1 MKQKEKVVITTT
13 SFGEYDDAPLRI
25 LEEKEF
31 DVVLNP
37 HNRRLG
43 KDEVVELCRDAI
55 GIIAGTESLDAEV
68 INRLINLRVISR
80 CGSGLDNVDKDAA
93 KARGIKV
100 FNTPYAPT
108 LAVAELTVGLIL
120 NILRKVNSMHIALA
134 KGEWKKEMGS
144 LLHGKKVGIIGF
156 GNIGRKIAELL
167 KPFGCEIVYADP
179 FIEDGILGLKRV
191 HIDELLGMCD
201 IISVNVSGGEVVL
214 NEDRLRGVKRGAWL
228 INTSRGGAVN
238 EAALYRA
245 LESGHLRGA
254 AIDVFKDE
262 PYKGPLVNL
271 RNVILTPHIGSYAKE
286 ARVGMELESV
296 HNLLK
301 GLEA

>member
-1 MKQKEKVVITTT
+1 MKQKERVAITTT

-37 HNRRLG
+37 HKRRMG

-80 CGSGLDNVDKDAA
+80 CGRGLDNVDQNAA
-93 KARGIKV
+93 KERGIKV

-156 GNIGRKIAELL
+156 GSIGRKIAELL

-201 IISVNVSGGEVVL
+201 IISVNVSGEEAVL

-301 GLEA
+301 GLEV